1 MAYAACTGLACMRLA
16 ALEEAYQA
24 SCVEV
29 GIHMADNRHN
39 RGVAVEQPG
48 PRSLLRRMEEAW
60 GSGQVAACA
69 HHVAQEDVEV
79 VGTSACNACR
89 CTAK

>member
-69 HHVAQEDVEV
+69 HHVAQEGVEV